1 MKIWT
6 RSLDIEKQH
15 IKVGLYL
22 LSVLKCFFL
31 CDSPIK
37 KCLVDSRVSC
47 RVFKVSSQL
56 LRSNG
61 CLFHPQ
67 ESITQVEIDH
77 DGQAK
82 NGNGQKVGGNMS
94 MVVISNLLSGTQI
107 HFFGGRRLTF
117 FHFWLRPYVSKWRG
131 KGRCLGCCRT
141 FSVQSSTKS
150 NQQFNSMQLQTSLL
164 FLCTSK
170 N

>member
-1 MKIWT
+1 M
-6 RSLDIEKQH
+6 
-15 IKVGLYL
+15 
-22 LSVLKCFFL
+22 FFL

-94 MVVISNLLSGTQI
+94 MVVISNLLSGDSDPFLWWAKIDIFSFLTQ
-107 HFFGGRRLTF
+107 
-117 FHFWLRPYVSKWRG
+117 V
-131 KGRCLGCCRT
+131 
-141 FSVQSSTKS
+141 
-150 NQQFNSMQLQTSLL
+150 
-164 FLCTSK
+164 LCF
-170 N
+170 